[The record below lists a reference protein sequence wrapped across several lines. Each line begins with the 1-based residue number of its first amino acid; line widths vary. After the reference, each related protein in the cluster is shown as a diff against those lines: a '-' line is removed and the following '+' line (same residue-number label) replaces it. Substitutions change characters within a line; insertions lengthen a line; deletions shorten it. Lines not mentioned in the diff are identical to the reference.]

1 MRHSAEIT
9 GVKNYFFTQGDA
21 FCGREDDHMPDDCG
35 ALIDGLIPAAVPVL
49 AADLVEH
56 ALELCTDVAGACP

>member
-1 MRHSAEIT
+1 
-9 GVKNYFFTQGDA
+9 
-21 FCGREDDHMPDDCG
+21 MPDDCG

-56 ALELCTDVAGACP
+56 ALELCTDVAGACL